1 MPDSKNI
8 PDLNAPDMYINRELN
23 WIDFDEKV
31 LFEAISQ
38 DNPLLERVKFLSI
51 FHNNLDEFF
60 MVRVS
65 GLIRQYHEGVK
76 ELSTDGMS
84 PADQLMAIRS
94 RLSSLLERA
103 DRCWDGLKEELL
115 KEGIP
120 VRHYAELSDD
130 VKEGLKR
137 YFIKEVFPVIT
148 PMAID
153 PGRPFP
159 KISNLSLNFLV
170 MLQDP
175 GEAIHFARVKVPDSF
190 KPFVAVLTGSEF
202 SAYRKLGLT
211 FRSGG
216 ESLWIEELV
225 KAHIDMLFPGYE
237 VLEAHLFRVTRN
249 ADIEIAEDDAGDLM
263 EAVVEGVERRHFANA
278 VRLEISSDMPKEM
291 RHFLMGR
298 LHLEKWQ
305 IFRCRRQMGMSRI
318 MQLAGLDRPDLKDE
332 PYRPRL
338 PYPLSGIDPILPQI
352 KKRDL
357 IFYHPYDSFAP
368 VLDFIRRAAVD
379 PNVLAIKQTLYRT
392 GSNSPIVAALMEAR
406 RNGKQVTVV
415 VELKARFDEE
425 QNIVWARALEEAG
438 VHVVYGLLGFKIH
451 AKLCLVIRREQ
462 NRLRRYVHIGT
473 GNYNPGTAKVYA
485 DLGFFTSR
493 SAICADVTEL
503 FNAMT
508 GFSHQQDYRKI
519 LVSPVTTRKGIVSR
533 IYREIERHKV
543 GGDGYLAFKMNQ
555 LVDPSCIKALY
566 KASMSGVK
574 VELQVRG
581 ICCLRPGLS
590 GVSEN
595 IRVTSLVGRFLE
607 HARMFY
613 FRNGGDDELFMG
625 SADVMPRNLDKRVE
639 VLTPIED
646 PDLRRSLVNDI
657 LMKHIE
663 DTVNAWELRSDGTY
677 VKVLASNGDVS
688 FDSQKWMMDHREGWN
703 PVLEDE

>member
-1 MPDSKNI
+1 MSDSKNL
-8 PDLNAPDMYINRELN
+8 PDLHNPDLYINRELN

-31 LFEAISQ
+31 LVEAMDR

-65 GLIRQYHEGVK
+65 GLVQQYIEGVK
-76 ELSTDGMS
+76 ELSVDGLS

-94 RLSSLLERA
+94 RLSYLLDRADSCWDNLKAELLE
-103 DRCWDGLKEELL
+103 K
-115 KEGIP
+115 GIP
-120 VRHYAELSDD
+120 IKNYAEISED
-130 VKEGLKR
+130 VKEGLRR
-137 YFIKEVFPVIT
+137 YFIKEIFPVIT

-202 SAYRKLGLT
+202 SVYRKLGLT

-225 KAHIDMLFPGYE
+225 KAHIDTLFPGYR
-237 VLEAHLFRVTRN
+237 VLEAHLFRITRN

-263 EAVVEGVERRHFANA
+263 EAVVEGVERRHFANV

-305 IFRCRRQMGMSRI
+305 VIRCKRQMGMSRI

-332 PYRPRL
+332 PFRPRL
-338 PYPLSGIDPILPQI
+338 PYPLSGVEPLLPQI

-357 IFYHPYDSFAP
+357 IFYHPYDSFSP
-368 VLDFIRRAAVD
+368 VLDFIRRAASD

-425 QNIVWARALEEAG
+425 QNIVWAKALEDAG

-519 LVSPVTTRKGIVSR
+519 LVSPMTTRKGIISR
-533 IYREIERHKV
+533 IYREIERQKSD
-543 GGDGYLAFKMNQ
+543 GGGYIAFKMNQ
-555 LVDPSCIKALY
+555 LVDPKSIRALY
-566 KASMSGVK
+566 NASIAGVK
-574 VELQVRG
+574 VDLQVRG
-581 ICCLRPGLS
+581 ICCLRPGLP
-590 GVSEN
+590 GISEN

-613 FRNGGDDELFMG
+613 FRNGGDDELFIG
-625 SADVMPRNLDKRVE
+625 SADVMPRNLDRRVE

-646 PDLRRSLVNDI
+646 PNLRRSLVDDL
-657 LMKHIE
+657 LMRHLE
-663 DTVNAWELRSDGTY
+663 DTANAWELLSDGSY
-677 VKVLASNGDVS
+677 VKVSCSDGGYA
-688 FDSQKWMMDHREGWN
+688 FDSQRWMMDHREGWN